1 MIDFAELK
9 TVLAPMYRVGSPAFR
24 ARCESAGADLS
35 YHVMLAQSPPA
46 LVDAETLS
54 LSGKPTAVQLIGSD
68 PRILANQAAALEA
81 ELKGA
86 LALIDI
92 NLGCPLARITGL
104 GAGAAL
110 MQDMPLIERL
120 LKAVVAAVD
129 LPVTAKIRKGY
140 SDGEDRAVELAQRA
154 EACGIAA
161 ICVHGRTAAQQ
172 FEGVADKTVVGR
184 VKQALAIPVFAS
196 GDVLGSASA
205 IEYLHT
211 YGADAVM
218 VARGARDNPAIFGEI
233 KRALC

>member
-1 MIDFAELK
+1 MVDFAELK
-9 TVLAPMYRVGSPAFR
+9 VVLAPMYRVGSPEFR
-24 ARCESAGADLS
+24 ARCENAGADLS
-35 YHVMLAQSPPA
+35 YHVMLAQSPPV
-46 LVDAETLS
+46 LVGAETLS

-68 PRILANQAAALEA
+68 PQILANQAAALEVEQKDA
-81 ELKGA
+81 I
-86 LALIDI
+86 ALIDI
-92 NLGCPLARITGL
+92 NLGCPLARITNL

-140 SDGEDRAVELAQRA
+140 GEGEDRAVELAQRA

-172 FEGVADKTVVGR
+172 FEGIADKTVVGR
-184 VKQALAIPVFAS
+184 VKQALSIPVFAS
-196 GDVLGSASA
+196 GDVLTPADA

-218 VARGARDNPAIFGEI
+218 VARGARDNPAIFSEI
-233 KRALC
+233 KAALR